1 MRKSS
6 NETAR
11 NMARHGDITIINP
24 QTGQTRTV
32 RPTRYCKGKDDGPT
46 RQEKMA
52 SLAEYIKPEKR
63 G

>member
-11 NMARHGDITIINP
+11 NMARHGDITITNA
-24 QTGQTRTV
+24 QGTRTV